1 MKKAILFILLL
12 SIAITLSA
20 QRSKLRDLEKQRKLA
35 LQEIENTDRLLKDTK
50 INTAS
55 LLNRIKLISNQ
66 IDTRQRIVQLL
77 EQEVESIGVEEEHI
91 AEEIKELQGELS
103 IKRDSYKKAIVSLMR
118 SRQSDN
124 KLLFVLS
131 GRSLTE
137 SYRRFTYLKDYS
149 NWRKRQ
155 ADEIIVH
162 SQKLESKQDSL
173 QFAKKEKEQ
182 LLVNKSQEQEK
193 LKTEEGNYQTA
204 MAKVQENQKDL
215 QRILDQK
222 KRQAQALDKQIEKL
236 IAQEIIRQEQKEK
249 EKEKAEKE
257 KAEQEKKKK
266 EAKEQ
271 EKKVDEKLVA
281 EKPAEKPSETEK
293 PKAEQPKADKP
304 TTTVTKESIKTST
317 TFASNKGKLPYPI
330 SGKYSITS
338 RFGPQKHGKWVTTS
352 SGGIDIQSQAN
363 AQAKAVFGGEV
374 TTITSIPGYGTCVL
388 VRHGNYFTFYG
399 NIQNITVK
407 KGDKVTVGQTLGSVY
422 TDPDTNISQM
432 HFQLWQTKAGSAPEK
447 LNPEPWLQ

>member
-1 MKKAILFILLL
+1 MKKAILFVLLL
-12 SIAITLSA
+12 SIAMALPA
-20 QRSKLRDLEKQRKLA
+20 KRSKLRDLEKQRKLA

-66 IDTRQRIVQLL
+66 IGTRQRIVQLL
-77 EQEVESIGVEEEHI
+77 EQEVESIGVEEGHI

-103 IKRDSYKKAIVSLMR
+103 IKKDSYNKAIVSLMR

-137 SYRRFTYLKDYS
+137 SYRRFRYLKDYS

-155 ADEIIVH
+155 ADEIIAH
-162 SQKLESKQDSL
+162 SQKLELKQDSL

-182 LLVNKSQEQEK
+182 LLVNKSHEQEK
-193 LKTEEGNYQTA
+193 LKAEEGNYQTA

-236 IAQEIIRQEQKEK
+236 IAQEIIRQEKK

-257 KAEQEKKKK
+257 KREKEKTKKTKEKEKKA
-266 EAKEQ
+266 E
-271 EKKVDEKLVA
+271 EKLL
-281 EKPAEKPSETEK
+281 AEKPSDKPSDAEK
-293 PKAEQPKADKP
+293 PKVEQPNAEKP
-304 TTTVTKESIKTST
+304 TPVSAKETAKAST

-338 RFGPQKHGKWVTTS
+338 RFGPQKHGRWVTTS

-399 NIQNITVK
+399 NIQNIAVK
-407 KGDKVTVGQTLGSVY
+407 KGDKVTAGQMLGSVY
-422 TDPDTNISQM
+422 TDPDTNISQI

>member
-12 SIAITLSA
+12 SIAMALSA

-103 IKRDSYKKAIVSLMR
+103 IKKDSYKKAIVSLMR

-162 SQKLESKQDSL
+162 SKKLELKQDSL

-193 LKTEEGNYQTA
+193 LKAEEGNYQTA
-204 MAKVQENQKDL
+204 MVKVQENQKDL

-236 IAQEIIRQEQKEK
+236 IAQEIVRQEKKEKEKAEK

-257 KAEQEKKKK
+257 KEKEKK
-266 EAKEQ
+266 A
-271 EKKVDEKLVA
+271 DEKLI
-281 EKPAEKPSETEK
+281 AEKPSDKPSEADK
-293 PKAEQPKADKP
+293 PKAEQPKEEKA
-304 TTTVTKESIKTST
+304 TATATKETAKAST
-317 TFASNKGKLPYPI
+317 TFASNRGKLPYPI

-338 RFGPQKHGKWVTTS
+338 KFGPQKHGKWVTTS

-388 VRHGNYFTFYG
+388 IRHGNYFTFYG
-399 NIQNITVK
+399 NIQNIAVK
-407 KGDKVTVGQTLGSVY
+407 KGDKVTAGQMLGSVY

>member
-1 MKKAILFILLL
+1 MKKAILFVLLL
-12 SIAITLSA
+12 SIAMALPA

-66 IDTRQRIVQLL
+66 IGTRQHIVQLL
-77 EQEVESIGVEEEHI
+77 EQEVESIGVEEGHI

-103 IKRDSYKKAIVSLMR
+103 IKKDSYNKAIVSLMR

-137 SYRRFTYLKDYS
+137 SYRRFRYLKDYS

-155 ADEIIVH
+155 ADEIIAH
-162 SQKLESKQDSL
+162 SQKLELKQDSL

-182 LLVNKSQEQEK
+182 LLVNKSHEQEK
-193 LKTEEGNYQTA
+193 LKAEEGNYQTA

-236 IAQEIIRQEQKEK
+236 IAQEIIRQEKK

-257 KAEQEKKKK
+257 KREKEKTKKTKEKEKKA
-266 EAKEQ
+266 E
-271 EKKVDEKLVA
+271 EKLF
-281 EKPAEKPSETEK
+281 AEKPSDKPSDAEK
-293 PKAEQPKADKP
+293 PKVEQPNAEKP
-304 TTTVTKESIKTST
+304 TPVSAKETAKAST

-338 RFGPQKHGKWVTTS
+338 RFGPQKHGRWVTTS

-399 NIQNITVK
+399 NIQNIAVK
-407 KGDKVTVGQTLGSVY
+407 KGDKVTAGQMLGSVY
-422 TDPDTNISQM
+422 TDPDTNISQI